1 MPRHVPL
8 VALLAAVTAIG
19 PFALQALTP
28 ALPSVSGEFRVPTAV
43 TQLMLSL
50 SLVTTAFATLVW
62 GPLSDRLGRRPMLVA
77 GMALAALGSGAAALA
92 PGIWPAILGRLVQA
106 AGAAAGAVLARAVAQ
121 DLYGRERAS
130 GVIGQI
136 TAVMVLA
143 PMLAPVLSGLIVE
156 TVGWRGVFALSGLAA
171 LVLAAW
177 SRLGLRETAPPRAPD
192 MPLAFLRGFAEVARV
207 RAFWSHGCFGAA
219 SLAAFLFFVGA
230 APYVMQEAYGAG
242 PAVYGIAFIPL
253 AAAYMLAN
261 MACGWVTAHWG
272 PRRTILAGSALTL
285 GAMSV
290 GLVAMALGFENPLGL
305 MVPAL
310 CHSIGAGI
318 SVPNAVA
325 GAVGAAPE
333 RAGAA
338 SGLFGFLQFMAGA
351 ASAQVAGFVPHGVA
365 MPTVAG
371 MAVLSAIGLA
381 GYVALEAKARPAP
394 ARRA

>member
-1 MPRHVPL
+1 MPRHLPL

-28 ALPSVSGEFRVPTAV
+28 ALPSVSGELRVPTAL

-50 SLVTTAFATLVW
+50 SLVATAFATLVW

-192 MPLAFLRGFAEVARV
+192 TPLAFLRGFAEVARV

-272 PRRTILAGSALTL
+272 RRRTILTGGALTL
-285 GAMSV
+285 GAMGV
-290 GLVAMALGFENPLGL
+290 GLVAMALGFENPLGPL
-305 MVPAL
+305 RLPAVHGGRGL
-310 CHSIGAGI
+310 GPGRGLRAARRGDADGRRHGGALGD
-318 SVPNAVA
+318 
-325 GAVGAAPE
+325 
-333 RAGAA
+333 RAGRL
-338 SGLFGFLQFMAGA
+338 SGARGKG
-351 ASAQVAGFVPHGVA
+351 P
-365 MPTVAG
+365 
-371 MAVLSAIGLA
+371 
-381 GYVALEAKARPAP
+381 ARPRA
-394 ARRA
+394 ARLSGTDSQAFSRSPGRPEKS